1 MLSRVD
7 RQRLLAAFQL
17 TDAELDVNRRGELTD
32 RQRQRLRSEAD
43 GDATFMAGLALV
55 LGVVLYGI
63 GGYLAHDGRVFVVH
77 DAGDVIGIAGIVFGT
92 VLLPTS
98 AIAWAAYTAWIAAR
112 ARGPLTVKVLEGA
125 VETRHIAYKESHVY
139 ELHVAGERYDVSSAA
154 FDAIVSG
161 APHRV
166 FVIPEI
172 RAVIAVEP
180 VGVRGTS
187 GYGG

>member
-63 GGYLAHDGRVFVVH
+63 GGYLAHVGLMLFMVGAAASSFAR
-77 DAGDVIGIAGIVFGT
+77 
-92 VLLPTS
+92 PS
-98 AIAWAAYTAWIAAR
+98 AWP
-112 ARGPLTVKVLEGA
+112 RGGSLKA
-125 VETRHIAYKESHVY
+125 KAM
-139 ELHVAGERYDVSSAA
+139 
-154 FDAIVSG
+154 
-161 APHRV
+161 
-166 FVIPEI
+166 
-172 RAVIAVEP
+172 
-180 VGVRGTS
+180 
-187 GYGG
+187 

>member
-55 LGVVLYGI
+55 LGVAMYGI
-63 GGYLAHDGRVFVVH
+63 GGYLAYDGRVFEVH
-77 DAGDVIGIAGIVFGT
+77 DAGDVLGVAGIVFGT

-98 AIAWAAYTAWIAAR
+98 AIAWAGYTAWIASR

-154 FDAIVSG
+154 FDAIVPG
-161 APHRV
+161 AAHRV

-180 VGVRGTS
+180 LG
-187 GYGG
+187 